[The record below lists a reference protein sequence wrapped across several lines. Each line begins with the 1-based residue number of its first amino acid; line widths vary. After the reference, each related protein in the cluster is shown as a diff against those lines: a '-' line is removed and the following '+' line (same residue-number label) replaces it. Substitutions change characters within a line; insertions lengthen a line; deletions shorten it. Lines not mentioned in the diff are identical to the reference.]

1 MITKDLITLQ
11 IKSEGVDK
19 VTIDLDKLAKG
30 IKEIELEAKDAKAG
44 IRGLKDEN
52 KALKE
57 QNEENVRLIKQFS
70 TELKQLQHQ
79 GQGASNRAKQL
90 SQNVQ
95 KLNRDIDNNTTQIDK
110 NNASINT
117 LQNASEALIRT
128 MKIEDMTMNQLSK
141 RAEYLRA
148 RLGNISKSA
157 EPEKWKKYNDQLVA
171 TEKQM
176 KKVAIG
182 GDQVKSRFDSIGNT
196 IKKVMPLMLA
206 YGALRIFQN
215 ALSDAKEFI
224 KKSIEV
230 ASKAEGVSR
239 AFDKLNDPNL
249 LSILR
254 RETKGL
260 INDLTLMQ
268 STVRAEKFGIPVND
282 LAKYLKFAQQRAQET
297 GQSVEYLTESIVN
310 GIGRKSK
317 LIIDNLG
324 ISAAQLNDEIKKG
337 ATFAEA
343 VTKIVDQELA
353 KQGTLSL
360 TSADKATQAAVKWEN
375 AQLKV
380 GNSLKWLSDK
390 WNEFSGNIADEI
402 GKVADSTKSGTDKFN
417 DQVNQ
422 VAVLETEILGLAK
435 RYDELKNK
443 PKLSADEHRELSQ
456 IMNTLSNTIPGIIT
470 EFDRY
475 GNILSINTGK
485 VYEYIEAER
494 ARLKLVHKDA
504 IESYEKQAE
513 NAKKEL
519 AIYKERY
526 DWLKKDRDSIIELY
540 GEEYYTNQL
549 KAAEKYIVKYGDI
562 LKGAEAQ
569 VNYLT
574 GKASEDFVINKIKE
588 NEVRAKFNSMT
599 NTQLQSW
606 IKMHENAV
614 EKVDEIQG
622 KFVRKIEGTGII
634 MNTALGK
641 TKALLDAFS
650 KPQDDSA
657 ELSLQKQLEL
667 AEQIYRA
674 RVGGGYGEG
683 KEEKESKIIARQKKE
698 LDTLLQNR
706 ENAHKEEL
714 RKIKQY
720 AIKNNQTEEQLK
732 AAQLNSDSKYYNDR
746 LTIIESFL
754 KKYNIANED
763 FLADIETKKVDAKN
777 SQFDLLPQ
785 FEANTLS
792 EMERQRDKSIQ
803 VIENWFELEKKA
815 LAERNLT
822 KTQYDAEYEL
832 LELARTETVLAILKK
847 YGIDV
852 EAAEIQNG
860 RIKAEALRKANE
872 EILKQE
878 EKAISDRNALN
889 MNRSERNYDIRSSY
903 GLVSQGENKNREQRA
918 LQAELMAEVIDYET
932 YQKALSVLNKK
943 YEEERLRVKEQYGIA
958 TWNELREAELR
969 TAEIDYENGLL
980 STEDYAK
987 AQFMIKMKWAKQYFD
1002 YYKDLSSNLVTS
1014 LMEAETAKLDAEYD
1028 VRIEAA
1034 KGNAEETERLE
1045 KEKAQKKLDIEKKYA
1060 DVQFAVKASEIIANT
1075 AVAIMT
1081 GYAQLGPIAGT
1092 VAAVMLGATGAAQLI
1107 AANAERQKV
1116 KNLTLGGSSD
1126 SSAKYERV
1134 VTPGKETG
1142 GYIDVERAQD
1152 GKPFTALYDP
1162 EKRGYVDSPT
1172 VIVGEGPAG
1181 RNREWVAGNALVEN
1195 PTARPIIDLLDKAQT
1210 SGHASTIDM
1219 NRLIRAR
1226 MAGFETGGFIAK
1238 PTGIVNTTRQ
1248 SNAANTGG
1256 QDALAS
1262 VLGEV
1267 RTLLAY
1273 LSANKIQASVNYQE
1287 FKDVESKMT
1296 DYENFGNKH

>member
-70 TELKQLQHQ
+70 TELKQLQQQ

-128 MKIEDMTMNQLSK
+128 MKIEDMTMNQLSR

-157 EPEKWKKYNDQLVA
+157 EPEKWKKFNDQLIA
-171 TEKQM
+171 TEDQM
-176 KKVAIG
+176 KKVSIG
-182 GDQVKSRFDSIGNT
+182 GEQVKNRLSQLGKAAQEAGKTIG
-196 IKKVMPLMLA
+196 KVFLLMAA
-206 YGALRIFQN
+206 YSALRFFQDL
-215 ALSDAKEFI
+215 AAKTREWVTEAKEL
-224 KKSIEV
+224 
-230 ASKAEGVSR
+230 AAKAEGVSR
-239 AFDKLNDPNL
+239 AFESLDKPKL
-249 LSILR
+249 LDHLR
-254 RETKGL
+254 EQTRGL
-260 INDLTLMQ
+260 IGDFELM
-268 STVRAEKFGIPVND
+268 
-282 LAKYLKFAQQRAQET
+282 
-297 GQSVEYLTESIVN
+297 
-310 GIGRKSK
+310 
-317 LIIDNLG
+317 
-324 ISAAQLNDEIKKG
+324 
-337 ATFAEA
+337 
-343 VTKIVDQELA
+343 
-353 KQGTLSL
+353 
-360 TSADKATQAAVKWEN
+360 QAAVKADKYKIPVDEVGNLLEFASRRAIDMGQDVDDFQKRIINGIGKQSKLILDDLGFSSVEINKAIAKQGSFAKGVISLVNEELEKQGPRALTAADMAVQASVKWQN

-380 GNSLKWLSDK
+380 GNQFLWIDKLWSKLSGK
-390 WNEFSGNIADEI
+390 IA
-402 GKVADSTKSGTDKFN
+402 GWVADFAERQLPD
-417 DQVNQ
+417 
-422 VAVLETEILGLAK
+422 
-435 RYDELKNK
+435 
-443 PKLSADEHRELSQ
+443 
-456 IMNTLSNTIPGIIT
+456 IMNKLINLYNHFVTAYNGSELLRASVYGIAYGFKLLFNNMKLVFDFGINQAILLGKSLNAALNPSLDSLQDAALAQLQYATRNFKAYEDYLASVKKDTEDFAKSIKGSKLDYITPVSGETI
-470 EFDRY
+470 
-475 GNILSINTGK
+475 NNTGGGPIVEEDK
-485 VYEYIEAER
+485 KA
-494 ARLKLVHKDA
+494 LQ
-504 IESYEKQAE
+504 KQ
-513 NAKKEL
+513 KKEL
-519 AIYKERY
+519 AAR
-526 DWLKKDRDSIIELY
+526 L
-540 GEEYYTNQL
+540 
-549 KAAEKYIVKYGDI
+549 
-562 LKGAEAQ
+562 
-569 VNYLT
+569 
-574 GKASEDFVINKIKE
+574 E
-588 NEVRAKFNSMT
+588 N
-599 NTQLQSW
+599 L
-606 IKMHENAV
+606 
-614 EKVDEIQG
+614 
-622 KFVRKIEGTGII
+622 
-634 MNTALGK
+634 
-641 TKALLDAFS
+641 
-650 KPQDDSA
+650 
-657 ELSLQKQLEL
+657 
-667 AEQIYRA
+667 
-674 RVGGGYGEG
+674 
-683 KEEKESKIIARQKKE
+683 
-698 LDTLLQNR
+698 
-706 ENAHKEEL
+706 ENAHKDEL
-714 RKIKQY
+714 LALKKY
-720 AIKNNQTEEQLK
+720 AFENNQTEEELK
-732 AAQLNSDSKYYNDR
+732 DATLKSDYKYYADR
-746 LTIIESFL
+746 MQLVGDFL
-754 KKYNIANED
+754 EEFKIKDKK
-763 FLADIETKKVDAKN
+763 FLADIGKIQADTRN

-785 FEANTLS
+785 FDANTLS
-792 EMERQRDKSIQ
+792 ELERQRDKSIQ

-847 YGIDV
+847 YGVNV

-872 EILKQE
+872 EIIKQE
-878 EKAISDRNALN
+878 EKAVSDRNALN
-889 MNRSERNYDIRSSY
+889 LNRSERNYDIRSSY
-903 GLVSQGENKNREQRA
+903 GLVSQGENKNREKRA
-918 LQAELMAEVIDYET
+918 LQAELMAGVIDYET

-943 YEEERLRVKEQYGIA
+943 YEDERLQVKEQYGLA
-958 TWNELREAELR
+958 TVGELYNMEL
-969 TAEIDYENGLL
+969 ENLRLQHEQGLL
-980 STEDYAK
+980 SEAEFEEAK
-987 AQFMIKMKWAKQYFD
+987 FRLKMEYGAKWVEEQKHWQEKA
-1002 YYKDLSSNLVTS
+1002 SNLVS
-1014 LMEAETAKLDAEYD
+1014 ALMEAETAKLDAEYD
-1028 VRIEAA
+1028 VRIAA
-1034 KGNAEETERLE
+1034 AEGNTEETERLE

-1126 SSAKYERV
+1126 SSAKYDRV

-1142 GYIDVERAQD
+1142 GYIDVEREQD

-1195 PTARPIIDLLDKAQT
+1195 PTARPIIDLMDKAQT

-1296 DYENFGNKH
+1296 DYQNFGNKH